1 MPNQYQP
8 FNLNTDIITT
18 KTLLHEAIPI
28 TGTIYKFG
36 TGSGAGAYIEENIKN
51 FAHGQF
57 QSVYDYPY
65 LSSSANHIFDLSVGY
80 DESSQ
85 CSSSAA
91 VQNSKKINMY
101 NSMAQILLGYSAD
114 GHEFVERFES
124 DTDVSDDN
132 NQMKEVFFVN
142 FSRLLTKDQ
151 IKKGSFSMTV
161 QTGSWYEG
169 PTPGAVTVLSD
180 ISASVNGGF
189 KTATGGD
196 YAPLYVQDGPTATM
210 LGTTGSHTT
219 GSPCGVI
226 FYQAGIAVLTASL
239 FINDLAGK
247 ARPGMTGTMGTADK
261 YDGGASFL
269 ADGNGNFSVQPGD
282 ISPGGQDVKGVYEM
296 LTGSSISG
304 ACNALRHRITN
315 IAFNNTTEINSNIF
329 FCRVPW
335 NKFNYSTNP
344 TYISGGAIVVK
355 NESTD
360 IPISYITTVG
370 MYSAAGELLATA
382 KLSEPLRKDPT
393 NELTL
398 RVRLDY

>member
-1 MPNQYQP
+1 MPNQFQP
-8 FNLNTDIITT
+8 FNQNTDIITT

-28 TGTIYKFG
+28 TGTIFKFG
-36 TGSGAGAYIEENIKN
+36 TGSAAGAYIEENIKN
-51 FAHGQF
+51 FSHGQF

-65 LSSSANHIFDLSVGY
+65 LSSSANHIFDLSCGY
-80 DESSQ
+80 DERSLL
-85 CSSSAA
+85 SSSNS
-91 VQNSKKINMY
+91 VQNAKKINMY
-101 NSMAQILLGYSAD
+101 NSMAQVLLGYTAAGSED
-114 GHEFVERFES
+114 SVNEFVERFES
-124 DTDVSDDN
+124 DFNVADN
-132 NQMKEVFFVN
+132 NNVMSEVFFIN

-151 IKKGSFSMTV
+151 IKKGSFSMTLA
-161 QTGSWYEG
+161 TGSWHENN
-169 PTPGAVTVLSD
+169 PIGAVVVLSD
-180 ISASVNGGF
+180 ISASATDGF
-189 KTATGGD
+189 HTTVGGD
-196 YAPLYVQDGPTATM
+196 YGILYAQDGPLATL
-210 LGTTGSHTT
+210 LGATGSQVGGT
-219 GSPCGVI
+219 GVGCI
-226 FYQAGIAVLTASL
+226 FYQAGIAVITASCFINDFRRGPHKLLTASSDATPIL
-239 FINDLAGK
+239 I
-247 ARPGMTGTMGTADK
+247 DK
-261 YDGGASFL
+261 
-269 ADGNGNFSVQPGD
+269 NGNFNHQPGD
-282 ISPGGQDVKGVYEM
+282 LGEQDTRGVYET

-344 TYISGGAIVVK
+344 TYVSGAAIVVK
-355 NESTD
+355 NISTD